1 LTARFE
7 RGAGMDDELVQR
19 LRRNLPRYY
28 GIKVLYLGYPVL
40 GLRIPRK
47 SVSGF
52 SKQDTDILYE
62 NLYANMEQIR
72 PGEIEDVCIIADSDY
87 ISMEPETFFKP
98 LIGTSDSAIADVFR
112 YAQKKIS
119 VDDAIIMPPDTSE
132 SDSSPVE
139 NIIPEETFAAT
150 EETNPQEIDPERS
163 IFADILRPAEDVVN
177 LEVEVFETQ
186 EEMEITD
193 NPDEQ
198 LLPEEEIPEEELAFE
213 APVSLPDEVLLE
225 AEQSESEEICIY
237 EPEVCVE
244 LTPKEYVP
252 ILSHDELEDELEG
265 ESGVSKSESI
275 KLFDDLKEDKTVG
288 KILNDFARNSQ
299 KKRLAAG
306 RLKSGRRAEVLTK
319 SKRGRYVR
327 YRMPGEKITD
337 IAIAPTVRAAAHH
350 AKDGKIEI
358 KKGDIREKVRR
369 RRISSLINIVFD
381 TSGSMDESDKV
392 QITTSVV
399 LALLKDAYQRR
410 DRVSLVT
417 YSGRSGELVLPF
429 TSSVEAAKRYL
440 EKVPFGGT
448 TPMASGMLRGLDTLV
463 REVKK
468 EPSAVP
474 IMILV
479 TDGTANSPLHL
490 GGNIKRE
497 IRQVCKQI
505 ADHHVNML
513 VVDISATGSML
524 AKEVAMKS
532 NGSYYH
538 PMSLSKEALYSAI
551 KQERDHVTAFSV
563 I

>member
-1 LTARFE
+1 
-7 RGAGMDDELVQR
+7 MDDELVQR
-19 LRRNLPRYY
+19 LRRNLPRNY

-40 GLRIPRK
+40 GLRIPQN
-47 SVSGF
+47 SVSEF
-52 SKQDTDILYE
+52 SKEDTDVLYE

-72 PGEIEDVCIIADSDY
+72 PGEIEDVCIVADSDHMS
-87 ISMEPETFFKP
+87 IEPETFFKP

-112 YAQKKIS
+112 YAQEKVSI
-119 VDDAIIMPPDTSE
+119 DDAIILPPDTSE
-132 SDSSPVE
+132 PDSSLVE
-139 NIIPEETFAAT
+139 DIIPEDAFVGAEAET
-150 EETNPQEIDPERS
+150 QEIDPERS
-163 IFADILRPAEDVVN
+163 IFADILKPAENEEVP
-177 LEVEVFETQ
+177 EVEFNDKTVNDKPEIQERFEDQ
-186 EEMEITD
+186 EHQEAQELD
-193 NPDEQ
+193 YPV
-198 LLPEEEIPEEELAFE
+198 EELSFE
-213 APVSLPDEVLLE
+213 VPASLPDEVLLE
-225 AEQSESEEICIY
+225 VDENESAEICIY
-237 EPEVCVE
+237 EPEVCVD

-252 ILSHDELEDELEG
+252 ILSHAELEKELEG
-265 ESGVSKSESI
+265 DSRVSKSESS

-288 KILNDFARNSQ
+288 KILNDFARSSQ

-479 TDGTANSPLHL
+479 TDGTANSSLHL

-497 IRQVCKQI
+497 IMQICKQI
-505 ADHHVNML
+505 ADHRVNIL

-551 KQERDHVTAFSV
+551 KQERDQVTAFA
-563 I
+563 

>member
-1 LTARFE
+1 
-7 RGAGMDDELVQR
+7 MDDELVQR
-19 LRRNLPRYY
+19 LRRNLPRNY

-40 GLRIPRK
+40 GLRIPRC
-47 SVSGF
+47 SVSEF
-52 SKQDTDILYE
+52 SKQDTDLIYE

-72 PGEIEDVCIIADSDY
+72 PGEIDDVCIVADSDY
-87 ISMEPETFFKP
+87 MSIEPETFFKP

-112 YAQKKIS
+112 YAQAKIS
-119 VDDAIIMPPDTSE
+119 IDDAIILAPDVSE
-132 SDSSPVE
+132 PDSSLVE
-139 NIIPEETFAAT
+139 DIIPEHTFAAT
-150 EETNPQEIDPERS
+150 EDTTPQEIDPERS
-163 IFADILRPAEDVVN
+163 IFADILGSAEDGDTP
-177 LEVEVFETQ
+177 EVETYNTQ
-186 EEMEITD
+186 VEMENLD
-193 NPDEQ
+193 NQEDQ
-198 LLPEEEIPEEELAFE
+198 FLPEDENPIEKLPFE
-213 APVSLPDEVLLE
+213 SPVSLQDDVHFE
-225 AEQSESEEICIY
+225 AEHNESEEICIY

-244 LTPKEYVP
+244 LTPKDYVP
-252 ILSHDELEDELEG
+252 ILSHDELEEALG
-265 ESGVSKSESI
+265 NESRVTKSEPS

-448 TPMASGMLRGLDTLV
+448 TPMASGILRGLDTLV

-497 IRQVCKQI
+497 IMQVCKQI
-505 ADHHVNML
+505 ADHRVNIL

-551 KQERDHVTAFSV
+551 KQERDQITAFA
-563 I
+563 

>member
-1 LTARFE
+1 
-7 RGAGMDDELVQR
+7 MDDELVQR
-19 LRRNLPRYY
+19 LRRNLPRNY
-28 GIKVLYLGYPVL
+28 GIKVLHLGYPVL
-40 GLRIPRK
+40 GLRIPRA
-47 SVSGF
+47 SVSHF

-72 PGEIEDVCIIADSDY
+72 PGEIEDVCIVADSDH
-87 ISMEPETFFKP
+87 ISIEPETFFKP

-112 YAQKKIS
+112 YAQKNIAI
-119 VDDAIIMPPDTSE
+119 DDAIILPPDTSE
-132 SDSSPVE
+132 PDSSLVE
-139 NIIPEETFAAT
+139 DIIPKDTFVAT
-150 EETNPQEIDPERS
+150 ENSTSQEIDPERS
-163 IFADILRPAEDVVN
+163 VFADILKPVEGEEVSINKVPDEHEN
-177 LEVEVFETQ
+177 LEAN
-186 EEMEITD
+186 D
-193 NPDEQ
+193 NPEVQDSLESQ
-198 LLPEEEIPEEELAFE
+198 EVPEEDYPVEELSFE
-213 APVSLPDEVLLE
+213 APVSLPDEIVFE
-225 AEQSESEEICIY
+225 ADQNESEEICVY

-252 ILSHDELEDELEG
+252 ILSHDELEEELADE
-265 ESGVSKSESI
+265 SRVTKSESN

-327 YRMPGEKITD
+327 YRMPGEKIND

-448 TPMASGMLRGLDTLV
+448 TPMASGMLRGLDTLI

-490 GGNIKRE
+490 GGNIRRE

-505 ADHHVNML
+505 ADHRVNIL

-551 KQERDHVTAFSV
+551 TQERDQVTAFSV

>member
-1 LTARFE
+1 
-7 RGAGMDDELVQR
+7 MDDELVQR

-47 SVSGF
+47 SVSEF

-98 LIGTSDSAIADVFR
+98 LIGTSDSAIVDVFR
-112 YAQKKIS
+112 YAQEKIS
-119 VDDAIIMPPDTSE
+119 VDDAIIMPPDTPE

-163 IFADILRPAEDVVN
+163 IFADILKPV
-177 LEVEVFETQ
+177 
-186 EEMEITD
+186 
-193 NPDEQ
+193 
-198 LLPEEEIPEEELAFE
+198 EEEISEAEVKEEPENQEIPESQEEDYPVEELSFE

-381 TSGSMDESDKV
+381 TSGSMDETEKV

-448 TPMASGMLRGLDTLV
+448 TPMASGMLRGLDTLI

-490 GGNIKRE
+490 GG
-497 IRQVCKQI
+497 
-505 ADHHVNML
+505 
-513 VVDISATGSML
+513 ISGGRSGRSA
-524 AKEVAMKS
+524 
-532 NGSYYH
+532 
-538 PMSLSKEALYSAI
+538 SK
-551 KQERDHVTAFSV
+551 
-563 I
+563 

>member
-1 LTARFE
+1 
-7 RGAGMDDELVQR
+7 MDDELVQR

-47 SVSGF
+47 SVSEF

-87 ISMEPETFFKP
+87 ISMEPDTFFKP
-98 LIGTSDSAIADVFR
+98 LIGTSDSAIVDVFR
-112 YAQKKIS
+112 YAQEKVS

-132 SDSSPVE
+132 SDSSLVGT
-139 NIIPEETFAAT
+139 IIPEETFAAT
-150 EETNPQEIDPERS
+150 AETNPQEIDPERS
-163 IFADILRPAEDVVN
+163 IFADILKPVEGEISEAEVK
-177 LEVEVFETQ
+177 
-186 EEMEITD
+186 EEPEIQKI
-193 NPDEQ
+193 PES
-198 LLPEEEIPEEELAFE
+198 PEEDYPVEELSFE

-225 AEQSESEEICIY
+225 AEQSESGEICIY

-265 ESGVSKSESI
+265 ESGVSKSESS

-381 TSGSMDESDKV
+381 TSGSMDEGEKV

-417 YSGRSGELVLPF
+417 YGGRSGELVLPF

-448 TPMASGMLRGLDTLV
+448 TPMASGMLRGLDTLI

-490 GGNIKRE
+490 GGNIRRE

-505 ADHHVNML
+505 ADHRVNML

-524 AKEVAMKS
+524 AKDVAMKS

-551 KQERDHVTAFSV
+551 TQERDQVTAFA
-563 I
+563 

>member
-1 LTARFE
+1 
-7 RGAGMDDELVQR
+7 MDDELVQR

-47 SVSGF
+47 SVSEF

-87 ISMEPETFFKP
+87 ISMEPDTFFKP
-98 LIGTSDSAIADVFR
+98 LIGTSDSAIVDVFR
-112 YAQKKIS
+112 YAQEKVS

-132 SDSSPVE
+132 SDSSLVGT
-139 NIIPEETFAAT
+139 IIPEETFAAT
-150 EETNPQEIDPERS
+150 AETNPQEIDPERS
-163 IFADILRPAEDVVN
+163 IFADILKPVEGEISEAEVK
-177 LEVEVFETQ
+177 
-186 EEMEITD
+186 EEPEIQKI
-193 NPDEQ
+193 PES
-198 LLPEEEIPEEELAFE
+198 PEEDYPVEELSFE

-225 AEQSESEEICIY
+225 AEQSESGEICIY

-265 ESGVSKSESI
+265 ESGVSKSESS

-381 TSGSMDESDKV
+381 TSGSMDEGEKV

-448 TPMASGMLRGLDTLV
+448 TPMASGMLRGLDTLI

-490 GGNIKRE
+490 GGNIRRE

-505 ADHHVNML
+505 ADHRVNML

-524 AKEVAMKS
+524 AKDVAMKS

-551 KQERDHVTAFSV
+551 TQERDQVTAFA
-563 I
+563 

>member
-1 LTARFE
+1 MTEKSE
-7 RGAGMDDELVQR
+7 RGEGMSEELAER

-28 GIKVLYLGYPVL
+28 GIKVLYVGYPVL
-40 GLRIPRK
+40 GLRIPRN
-47 SVSGF
+47 SVTSF
-52 SKQDTDILYE
+52 SKTDTDILYDS
-62 NLYANMEQIR
+62 LYSHMEQIR
-72 PGEIEDVCIIADSDY
+72 PEEIRDVYIVADSDHVVVD
-87 ISMEPETFFKP
+87 SKSFFKP
-98 LIGTSDSAIADVFR
+98 LIGTSDSSLTGVFR
-112 YAQKKIS
+112 NTQSDEPEDDS
-119 VDDAIIMPPDTSE
+119 VILSAEDEPDVSLVEDAIPDDAFVQVNDDNDKE
-132 SDSSPVE
+132 SD
-139 NIIPEETFAAT
+139 I
-150 EETNPQEIDPERS
+150 ERS
-163 IFADILRPAEDVVN
+163 FFADILPPQEDEGE
-177 LEVEVFETQ
+177 LEHNSEISGTQ
-186 EEMEITD
+186 ETINGSEETLSLSENTD
-193 NPDEQ
+193 
-198 LLPEEEIPEEELAFE
+198 I
-213 APVSLPDEVLLE
+213 VLE
-225 AEQSESEEICIY
+225 ASSPGSSSEIRLD

-244 LTPKEYVP
+244 LTPKEYVH
-252 ILSHDELEDELEG
+252 ILSHDDLEEELK
-265 ESGVSKSESI
+265 SGSSSRGRSGSE
-275 KLFDDLKEDKTVG
+275 KLFEDLKEDKTVG
-288 KILNDFARNSQ
+288 KILNDFARSSQ

-381 TSGSMDESDKV
+381 TSGSMDEQEKV

-399 LALLKDAYQRR
+399 IALLKDAYQRR

-417 YSGRSGELVLPF
+417 YSGRTGELVLPF

-448 TPMASGMLRGLDTLV
+448 TPMASGLLRGLDTLV

-497 IRQVCKQI
+497 ILQVCKQI
-505 ADHHVNML
+505 ADHRVNLL
-513 VVDISATGSML
+513 VVDISATGSSL
-524 AKEVAMKS
+524 AKKVAMKS

-538 PMSLSKEALYSAI
+538 PRSLSKEALYSAI
-551 KQERDHVTAFSV
+551 RQERDAKTTFANK
-563 I
+563 

>member
-1 LTARFE
+1 MSE
-7 RGAGMDDELVQR
+7 ELAER

-28 GIKVLYLGYPVL
+28 GIKVLYVGYPVL
-40 GLRIPRK
+40 GLRIPRNF
-47 SVSGF
+47 VSGF
-52 SKQDTDILYE
+52 SKTDTDILYDS
-62 NLYANMEQIR
+62 LYSHMEQIR
-72 PGEIEDVCIIADSDY
+72 PGEIRDVYIVADSDHMVLD
-87 ISMEPETFFKP
+87 SESFFKP
-98 LIGTSDSAIADVFR
+98 LIGTSDSSLAEVFR
-112 YAQKKIS
+112 NTQKEENT
-119 VDDAIIMPPDTSE
+119 DDAVILPVDREADE
-132 SDSSPVE
+132 SQIEDV
-139 NIIPEETFAAT
+139 IPGNAFVQNAEGDVS
-150 EETNPQEIDPERS
+150 EIDPERS
-163 IFADILRPAEDVVN
+163 LFADILKTPE
-177 LEVEVFETQ
+177 ETETKEPEPEMQ
-186 EEMEITD
+186 EE
-193 NPDEQ
+193 
-198 LLPEEEIPEEELAFE
+198 PEEELTFE
-213 APVSLPDEVLLE
+213 APRKVPGSVGDTVILKERSYGSSSQICLDE
-225 AEQSESEEICIY
+225 
-237 EPEVCVE
+237 PGVCVE
-244 LTPKEYVP
+244 LTPKEYIP
-252 ILSHDELEDELEG
+252 ILSHDDLEEELEKESSATLDKSSSEKLLE
-265 ESGVSKSESI
+265 E
-275 KLFDDLKEDKTVG
+275 LKEDRTVS

-381 TSGSMDESDKV
+381 TSGSMDEQEKV

-399 LALLKDAYQRR
+399 IALLKDAYQRR

-417 YSGRSGELVLPF
+417 YSGRAGELVLPF

-448 TPMASGMLRGLDTLV
+448 TPMASGLLRGLDTLI

-497 IRQVCKQI
+497 IMQVCKQI
-505 ADHHVNML
+505 ADHHINIL
-513 VVDISATGSML
+513 VVDISSTGSPL
-524 AKEVAMKS
+524 AKQVAMKS

-538 PMSLSKEALYSAI
+538 PRSLSKEALYSAI
-551 KQERDHVTAFSV
+551 RQERDSRIAFV
-563 I
+563 

>member
-1 LTARFE
+1 
-7 RGAGMDDELVQR
+7 MDDELVQR
-19 LRRNLPRYY
+19 LRRNLPRNY

-40 GLRIPRK
+40 GLRIPRA
-47 SVSGF
+47 SVSEF

-72 PGEIEDVCIIADSDY
+72 PGEIEDVCIVADSDY
-87 ISMEPETFFKP
+87 MSIEPETFFKP
-98 LIGTSDSAIADVFR
+98 LIGTSDSALADVFR
-112 YAQKKIS
+112 YAPES
-119 VDDAIIMPPDTSE
+119 VAIDDAIILPPDTSE
-132 SDSSPVE
+132 PDSSLVE
-139 NIIPEETFAAT
+139 DILPEDTFVET
-150 EETNPQEIDPERS
+150 ETSETQETDPERS
-163 IFADILRPAEDVVN
+163 IFADILKPAEEGHVSETEVHEN
-177 LEVEVFETQ
+177 LDSQDIQGGQGYQEIHEEDYPVEKLSFEVPASDSDEVF
-186 EEMEITD
+186 
-193 NPDEQ
+193 
-198 LLPEEEIPEEELAFE
+198 FE
-213 APVSLPDEVLLE
+213 AEE
-225 AEQSESEEICIY
+225 GGCEEICIY

-252 ILSHDELEDELEG
+252 ILSHEELEEELMEEYG
-265 ESGVSKSESI
+265 ASKSESS
-275 KLFDDLKEDKTVG
+275 KLFDDLKDDKTVG

-410 DRVSLVT
+410 DRISLVT

-497 IRQVCKQI
+497 IMQVCKQI
-505 ADHHVNML
+505 ADHRVNIL

-551 KQERDHVTAFSV
+551 KQERDQVTAFA
-563 I
+563 